1 MRFYYLFSAL
11 LAIPA
16 TYALHSDL
24 SVNNRRAD
32 TEWEI
37 TFSDT
42 QNCEVDGSHLILNDI
57 GSAAKSCV
65 DLTNPAF
72 SVIFG
77 GGDLFTA
84 FVYTQRECNGPF
96 VILGPGSSSCVP
108 SSAGFFSYR
117 ISGGN

>member
-1 MRFYYLFSAL
+1 MRVYYLFSAL

-16 TYALHSDL
+16 TYALPSDL
-24 SVNNRRAD
+24 SVDKRQTD

-42 QNCEVDGSHLILNDI
+42 QNCEVGGSLILNDV

-72 SVIFG
+72 SAIFG
-77 GGDLFTA
+77 GGNLFTG
-84 FVYTQRECNGPF
+84 FVYSQRECNGPF

-108 SSAGFFSYR
+108 TSSGFFSYR